1 MSLWLWLLVDAL
13 ACYRLARLITT
24 DDILTKPRGYIT
36 KRWPV
41 KPGRLSELVL
51 CPWCISVHLG
61 IVAYALTRY
70 VPSVWVWV
78 AVPLALSAVAGY
90 LSERA

>member
-1 MSLWLWLLVDAL
+1 MIGWLWLLVDAL
-13 ACYRLARLITT
+13 ATYRLARLVTT
-24 DDILTKPRGYIT
+24 DDIFKRQRDALT

-41 KPGRLSELVL
+41 KPGRLSELVI
-51 CPWCISVHLG
+51 CPWCCSVYIG
-61 IVAYALTRY
+61 VAAYALTRY